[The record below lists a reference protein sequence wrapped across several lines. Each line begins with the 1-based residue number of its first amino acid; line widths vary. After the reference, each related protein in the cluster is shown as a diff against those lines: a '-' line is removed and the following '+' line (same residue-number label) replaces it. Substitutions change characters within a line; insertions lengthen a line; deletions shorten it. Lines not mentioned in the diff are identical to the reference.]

1 MKHNSEALKTLAQN
15 LASKE
20 WRLSNLYFCKDENG
34 REFQFKPNACQLKLV
49 NETHPLNIVLKARQ
63 LGITTYYC
71 INFLDDC
78 LFNSN
83 ITAVLIGDDLEDA
96 KKLLRDKAKFAYE
109 RLPAEIRELRK
120 LISDSTEIMRFSN
133 GSSYAVTTSARSGT
147 VQRLHIT
154 EFGKICRKSPDKAEE
169 IISGSLNTVHI
180 GQQIVIESTAQG
192 ASGDFFN
199 LCTVAMRK
207 QRLGEELSAME
218 WKFHFLGWQE
228 DKKYQLAGELKLNQL
243 QADYFDEL
251 HKIGIK
257 LTNAQKLWYV
267 KKEETQGDL
276 MKQEFPCTPE
286 EAFQKAIIGAYWSKE
301 LIAAEKD
308 RRIGRIGVDGSLPVH
323 TAWDLGI
330 NDTTCIWF
338 FQKRGFDFT
347 LIDFYEMSEEPLPH
361 YFKIIKEKNYFYGK
375 HFAPHDIAK
384 RSYYDGKDG
393 VEVARSLGY
402 QFEKIERPQ
411 NKMDSINEARLI
423 LPRCWFD
430 ARKCEQG
437 LTRLREYKKAWND
450 KLGCFHDRPVHD
462 INSNGADAFQTF
474 ALAASRLET
483 FDDSR
488 EYVDEYEYENY
499 VGNRNSIT
507 GY

>member
-1 MKHNSEALKTLAQN
+1 MKYSPHTLQTLARN

-20 WRLSNLYFCKDENG
+20 WRLSNLYYCKDENG
-34 REFQFKPNACQLKLV
+34 REFKFLPNACQLKLV
-49 NETHPLNIVLKARQ
+49 GEQHPLNIILKARQ
-63 LGITTYYC
+63 LGITTFYC
-71 INFLDDC
+71 IDYLDDC

-96 KKLLRDKAKFAYE
+96 KKLLRDKVRYAYD
-109 RLPAEIRELRK
+109 RLPKEIRSLRK
-120 LISDSTEIMRFSN
+120 LTTDSTEILRFTN

-169 IISGSLNTVHI
+169 IISGSLNTVHT
-180 GQQIVIESTAQG
+180 GQKIVIESTAQG
-192 ASGDFFN
+192 ASGEFYD
-199 LCTVAMRK
+199 LCQVAWRK
-207 QRLGEELSAME
+207 HRLGEELSPLD
-218 WKFHFLGWQE
+218 WKFHFFGWQE
-228 DKKYQLAGELKLNQL
+228 DKKYQLEGALQLNQS
-243 QADYFDEL
+243 QFDYFNEIR
-251 HKIGIK
+251 KNGIT
-257 LTNAQKLWYV
+257 LTGAQKLWYI
-267 KKEETQGDL
+267 KKAETQGDL

-301 LIAAEKD
+301 LIKAEQD
-308 RRIGRIGVDGSLPVH
+308 GRIGRVGIDGSLPVH

-338 FQKRGFDFT
+338 FQKKGFDFT
-347 LIDFYEMSEEPLPH
+347 VIDYYEMSEEPLPH
-361 YFKIIKEKNYFYGK
+361 YFKLLKEKNYFYGK

-384 RSYYDGKDG
+384 RSFYDGKDG
-393 VEVARSLGY
+393 VEVARGLGY
-402 QFEKIERPQ
+402 QFEKIQRPT

-423 LPRCWFD
+423 IARCFFD
-430 ARKCEQG
+430 ARRCEKG
-437 LTRLREYKKAWND
+437 LVRLREYKKAWNE

-488 EYVDEYEYENY
+488 NSFDEVEYESF
-499 VGNRNSIT
+499 VGSRSSIT

>member
-1 MKHNSEALKTLAQN
+1 
-15 LASKE
+15 
-20 WRLSNLYFCKDENG
+20 
-34 REFQFKPNACQLKLV
+34 
-49 NETHPLNIVLKARQ
+49 
-63 LGITTYYC
+63 
-71 INFLDDC
+71 
-78 LFNSN
+78 
-83 ITAVLIGDDLEDA
+83 
-96 KKLLRDKAKFAYE
+96 
-109 RLPAEIRELRK
+109 
-120 LISDSTEIMRFSN
+120 
-133 GSSYAVTTSARSGT
+133 
-147 VQRLHIT
+147 
-154 EFGKICRKSPDKAEE
+154 
-169 IISGSLNTVHI
+169 
-180 GQQIVIESTAQG
+180 
-192 ASGDFFN
+192 
-199 LCTVAMRK
+199 
-207 QRLGEELSAME
+207 
-218 WKFHFLGWQE
+218 
-228 DKKYQLAGELKLNQL
+228 
-243 QADYFDEL
+243 
-251 HKIGIK
+251 
-257 LTNAQKLWYV
+257 
-267 KKEETQGDL
+267 
-276 MKQEFPCTPE
+276 
-286 EAFQKAIIGAYWSKE
+286 
-301 LIAAEKD
+301 
-308 RRIGRIGVDGSLPVH
+308 VDGSLPVH

-361 YFKIIKEKNYFYGK
+361 YFKIIKEKNYLYGK

-393 VEVARSLGY
+393 VEVARGLGY